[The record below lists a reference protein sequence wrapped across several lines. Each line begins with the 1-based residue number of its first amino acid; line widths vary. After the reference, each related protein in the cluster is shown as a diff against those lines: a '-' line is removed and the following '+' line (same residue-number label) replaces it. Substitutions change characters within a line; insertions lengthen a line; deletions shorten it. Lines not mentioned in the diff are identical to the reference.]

1 MEISP
6 PASQSA
12 RPVIRSYFY
21 SGPPGCQ
28 RVKMKRRR
36 VVIIKSRRQP
46 DTPRSLP
53 ALTTTH
59 SPPVSLTFVGGNI
72 GKTLRLQLCNT
83 FNICTF
89 SCVNSISSTS
99 IKTRRPHMF
108 LSTLELQAKEIVPTY
123 TTLHVFQLTSS
134 SVCISTVA
142 SSQVLMNC
150 KCEYLLSPRSFSLF
164 SKAEYKFYASHSFT
178 FKQ

>member
-1 MEISP
+1 
-6 PASQSA
+6 
-12 RPVIRSYFY
+12 
-21 SGPPGCQ
+21 
-28 RVKMKRRR
+28 MKRRR
-36 VVIIKSRRQP
+36 VVIIKSRRQS
-46 DTPRSLP
+46 DTPWSLP

-59 SPPVSLTFVGGNI
+59 SPPVSQTFVGGNI

-83 FNICTF
+83 FNTCTL
-89 SCVNSISSTS
+89 SCVNSIFTS
-99 IKTRRPHMF
+99 IQTRRPHMF
-108 LSTLELQAKEIVPTY
+108 LSILELQAKEIVPTY

-134 SVCISTVA
+134 SVCICTVA

-150 KCEYLLSPRSFSLF
+150 KCEYLLSQRSFSLF